1 MIHCCY
7 RDFEDEQID
16 RHNDRQTDRQKE
28 RTDGQTKKR
37 KDREAD
43 KNIRRQRD
51 RQTKRQRD
59 IQRVV
64 GFHGPEFKDEQ
75 IDMSRQMDR
84 WTNGQTEK
92 CTD

>member
-28 RTDGQTKKR
+28 RTDGQTKKT
-37 KDREAD
+37 K
-43 KNIRRQRD
+43 RQRD